1 MQVNGYSRAEAA
13 DHLAAM
19 SMAMIVAYALI
30 GLTSGGLARRGISP
44 LMLLAGGLSIA
55 SLTLLLIVSEA
66 CSQHYLLWIVYGSFS
81 SFGTLSYA
89 VLSAG
94 FPASLSGRVNTTY
107 NLTSFVGAFA
117 FQWGI
122 GLLIDWQRAQGLG
135 NSIAHR
141 NAFIVVLVCQV
152 LAIVWLLIPDKREK
166 AA

>member
-1 MQVNGYSRAEAA
+1 MGEKQVR
-13 DHLAAM
+13 LA
-19 SMAMIVAYALI
+19 YGLLI
-30 GLTSGGLARRGISP
+30 G
-44 LMLLAGGLSIA
+44 AGWAGAHRFYLQRYA
-55 SLTLLLIVSEA
+55 SATGQLLLTV
-66 CSQHYLLWIVYGSFS
+66 LMVVLWIVYGSFS

-94 FPASLSGRVNTTY
+94 FPASLSGRIKTTY